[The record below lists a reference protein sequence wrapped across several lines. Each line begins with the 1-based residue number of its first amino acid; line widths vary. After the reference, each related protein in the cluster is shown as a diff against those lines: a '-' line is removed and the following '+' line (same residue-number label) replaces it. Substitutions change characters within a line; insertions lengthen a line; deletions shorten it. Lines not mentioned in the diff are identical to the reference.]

1 MAIAGVL
8 EIQLLANIARL
19 QKDMDD
25 AKRSVGGAMASI
37 EKSVG
42 LAARAFGILGVSVSL
57 GALVLAAKRIND
69 TVDAMNDLADATGA
83 SIENISALDG
93 IARRTGASWDTVG
106 QSLIKYNQALGTT
119 TKAGGDAEKVL
130 TALGLNAK
138 NLREIDP
145 AEALRQTAVAL
156 SQFADDG
163 NKARAVQELFGKSL
177 KEVAPFLKDLA
188 ESGQLVASVTTQ
200 QALEAEKF
208 NKELFKMQAALTDAG
223 RAMANPMVTGL
234 NAVIEHFKL
243 AKTEGDGFLVT
254 LLKQTE
260 IARLLGMNKPS
271 NGYGDTRRELD
282 LLNKSLLS
290 GNLNQAER
298 VMAEARQAELLARQS
313 GFLSSNAG
321 AGRGVS
327 GYGDLPKGSIALP
340 PDAAKTVKATKELTE
355 AEKDL
360 IYHIEW
366 RRRAF
371 LESYDAQAKASEEAK
386 KTEQAM
392 AT

>member
-1 MAIAGVL
+1 MAVAGTL

-25 AKRSVGGAMASI
+25 AKRSVGGAMSAI

-42 LAARAFGILGVSVSL
+42 LAARAFGVLGVSVSL

-83 SIENISALDG
+83 SIENISALDRV
-93 IARRTGASWDTVG
+93 ARMTGANMDTVG
-106 QSLIKYNQALGTT
+106 QSLIKFNQALGTT

-138 NLREIDP
+138 TLRDLDP

-188 ESGQLVASVTTQ
+188 ESGELVATVTAQ

-208 NKELFKMQAALTDAG
+208 NKELFKMQANAQDLG
-223 RAMANPMVTGL
+223 RAIVS
-234 NAVIEHFKL
+234 E
-243 AKTEGDGFLVT
+243 LVP
-254 LLKQTE
+254 
-260 IARLLGMNKPS
+260 AFNRLLQNYAAIREMGAMDLIIKDAAKAMIGMNRLT
-271 NGYGDTRRELD
+271 GDNAQDINAILAEREAIVARMNADQRKGFGDKLRQD
-282 LLNKSLLS
+282 WQEQI
-290 GNLNQAER
+290 GNLNRYLEER
-298 VMAEARQAELLARQS
+298 R
-313 GFLSSNAG
+313 
-321 AGRGVS
+321 
-327 GYGDLPKGSIALP
+327 
-340 PDAAKTVKATKELTE
+340 
-355 AEKDL
+355 
-360 IYHIEW
+360 
-366 RRRAF
+366 
-371 LESYDAQAKASEEAK
+371 
-386 KTEQAM
+386 
-392 AT
+392 

>member
-1 MAIAGVL
+1 MAVAGTL

-25 AKRSVGGAMASI
+25 AKRSVGGAMSAI

-42 LAARAFGILGVSVSL
+42 MAARAFGVLGVSVSL

-83 SIENISALDG
+83 SIENISALDRV
-93 IARRTGASWDTVG
+93 ARMTGANMDTVG
-106 QSLIKYNQALGTT
+106 QSLIKFNQALGTT

-138 NLREIDP
+138 TLRDMDP

-188 ESGQLVASVTTQ
+188 ESGELVATVTTQ

-208 NKELFKMQAALTDAG
+208 NKELFKMKANMDDVG
-223 RAMANPMVTGL
+223 RAMANPMVSGL
-234 NAVIEHFKL
+234 NALIERFAL
-243 AKTEGDGFLVT
+243 AKKEGDGFLVT

-260 IARLLGMNKPS
+260 IARLL
-271 NGYGDTRRELD
+271 EI
-282 LLNKSLLS
+282 
-290 GNLNQAER
+290 
-298 VMAEARQAELLARQS
+298 
-313 GFLSSNAG
+313 
-321 AGRGVS
+321 GRAHV
-327 GYGDLPKGSIALP
+327 
-340 PDAAKTVKATKELTE
+340 
-355 AEKDL
+355 
-360 IYHIEW
+360 
-366 RRRAF
+366 
-371 LESYDAQAKASEEAK
+371 
-386 KTEQAM
+386 
-392 AT
+392 